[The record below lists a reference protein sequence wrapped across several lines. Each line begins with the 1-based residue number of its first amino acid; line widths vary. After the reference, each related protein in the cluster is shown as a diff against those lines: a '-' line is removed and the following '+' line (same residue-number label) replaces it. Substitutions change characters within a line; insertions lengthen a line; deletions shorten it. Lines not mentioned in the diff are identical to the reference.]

1 MEIEALPG
9 PKTTHFDLGGRMV
22 IPGIKTPRNHR
33 GGPNGI
39 RSLVGMYLSLP
50 LQGSAFRT

>member
-39 RSLVGMYLSLP
+39 RSLVGMYLSFP
-50 LQGSAFRT
+50 LQGSAFRM